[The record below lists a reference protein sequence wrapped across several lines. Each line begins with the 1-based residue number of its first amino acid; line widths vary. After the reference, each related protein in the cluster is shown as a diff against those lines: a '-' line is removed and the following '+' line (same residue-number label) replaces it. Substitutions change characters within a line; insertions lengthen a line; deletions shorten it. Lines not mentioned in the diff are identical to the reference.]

1 MITMTDHTT
10 GNTISSEVVTSMSHA
25 LAWCYDHFRL
35 ANVPTVTREAAIV
48 SYAGFVRVGESKF
61 DVSIRATYE
70 GNEQSYSGTL
80 VASIGV

>member
-10 GNTISSEVVTSMSHA
+10 GNTISSGVVTSMSHA

-35 ANVPTVTREAAIV
+35 ANAPIATMEVAIV
-48 SYAGFVRVGESKF
+48 SYVTFVRVSNGEF
-61 DVSIRATYE
+61 DVNIRATYE